1 MSYLTK
7 EGLFGQLKRRIREEE
22 CPLFG
27 DRPKVRF
34 RSLTEGELSRYEA
47 MTLTQGGKLRGDRLV
62 DAKRRLLVLTVI
74 DQHGEPLF
82 SSSDVDALADCDGRV
97 INWMYRIACEHCGI
111 KEDEIEELV
120 GNCDTIDVDDS
131 RSSSRD

>member
-7 EGLFGQLKRRIREEE
+7 EGLFARVTRRIREEE

-62 DAKRRLLVLTVI
+62 DAKRRLLVLTVV
-74 DQHGEPLF
+74 DQHDQPLF
-82 SSSDVDALADCDGRV
+82 AAGDVEALADVDGRV

-111 KEDEIEELV
+111 REDEVEGLV
-120 GNCDTIDVDDS
+120 GNSGTIDADDS
-131 RSSSRD
+131 LSNSHE